1 MGYSE
6 DLRIRLLRSVE
17 KGYSARSQA
26 KVFQIADSTAVKWMQ
41 AYRADGRTAP
51 RPGSGGRVSPL
62 EAPAEW
68 LTARVTATAD
78 VTLKELV
85 HELAARGI
93 VTSKSAV
100 SRFFLAKGYSFK
112 KKRAGRGAA
121 SR

>member
-6 DLRIRLLRSVE
+6 DLRIRLIRSVE

-26 KVFQIADSTAVKWMQ
+26 KVFQVADSTAVKWMQ
-41 AYRADGRTAP
+41 AFRAEGRTVP

-62 EAPAEW
+62 EARAEW
-68 LTARVTATAD
+68 LIAQVATIAD

-85 HELAARGI
+85 QELAAQGI
-93 VTSKSAV
+93 VSSKSAV

-112 KKRAGRGAA
+112 KKRAGRRAVAG
-121 SR
+121 